1 MFHEAFMMTTRALL
15 ASLFAFLI
23 SPVSAQEATDAN
35 LITAIDVSGSIR
47 VADERLE
54 FEGMAEAVVDPRFL
68 QAVARGRRGR
78 IGFVAF
84 TWANGEFLSLVPWTL
99 IASKAD
105 ALQVA
110 DRLRTAR
117 GKPVLGYAM
126 RDPGTRGMRVPN
138 NRRPWRTSHAT
149 DVSAAIERAIEVGA
163 DAPFASQ
170 HNVINVC
177 ANGIDNVGGEPDAAR
192 DRADA
197 KGLIVNGL
205 ILGNRE
211 DAEEIAGYFRDHV
224 QAGPGSFVI
233 VARAFEDMASAMLAK
248 FTFELAALS
257 PAPLKPRP
265 RAAAAPS

>member
-1 MFHEAFMMTTRALL
+1 MMICRTFLATLL
-15 ASLFAFLI
+15 ACLAWPAL
-23 SPVSAQEATDAN
+23 AQEATDAN

-47 VADERLE
+47 VADERLQL
-54 FEGMAEAVVDPRFL
+54 EGMAEAVVDPRFL
-68 QAVARGRRGR
+68 QAVTRGRHGR

-84 TWANGEFLSLVPWTL
+84 TWSNGEFLSLVPWTL
-99 IASKAD
+99 IASEDD
-105 ALQVA
+105 ARQVA
-110 DRLRTAR
+110 ERLRHAR
-117 GKPVLGYAM
+117 GKPVLGYRVQAYGNA
-126 RDPGTRGMRVPN
+126 RMRVPHN
-138 NRRPWRTSHAT
+138 HRPWRISQAT

-205 ILGNRE
+205 ILGNRD
-211 DAEEIAGYFRDHV
+211 DAEATADYFREHV

-233 VARAFEDMASAMLAK
+233 VARAFEDIASAMLAK
-248 FTFELAALS
+248 FLFELAAIS
-257 PAPLKPRP
+257 PAPHGSQH
-265 RAAAAPS
+265 AAEAPS